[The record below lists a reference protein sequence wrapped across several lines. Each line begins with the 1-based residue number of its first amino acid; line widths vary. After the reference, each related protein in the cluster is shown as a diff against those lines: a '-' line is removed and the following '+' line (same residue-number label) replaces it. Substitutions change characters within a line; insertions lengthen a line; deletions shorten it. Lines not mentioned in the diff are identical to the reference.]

1 MFNLGLIYHFGS
13 TSSYGARAGQATA
26 VGGDATSS
34 STVGSSSRTTSPG
47 GSESISHLGDGG
59 STPETT
65 IKIDLL
71 QAQKFYQM
79 ALQEESKAQ
88 APVYLLYLYSKWQS
102 IDLYQSIVKDLIM
115 ESILQSPSNQLKI
128 VFGFLS
134 YFGLLWRTVNY
145 LRKDHIER

>member
-1 MFNLGLIYHFGS
+1 
-13 TSSYGARAGQATA
+13 
-26 VGGDATSS
+26 
-34 STVGSSSRTTSPG
+34 
-47 GSESISHLGDGG
+47 
-59 STPETT
+59 
-65 IKIDLL
+65 
-71 QAQKFYQM
+71 M

-115 ESILQSPSNQLKI
+115 ESILQSPTNQLKI

-145 LRKDHIER
+145 LRKDHIERQQQQKKAEEEAAKR

>member
-1 MFNLGLIYHFGS
+1 
-13 TSSYGARAGQATA
+13 
-26 VGGDATSS
+26 
-34 STVGSSSRTTSPG
+34 
-47 GSESISHLGDGG
+47 
-59 STPETT
+59 
-65 IKIDLL
+65 
-71 QAQKFYQM
+71 M
-79 ALQEESKAQ
+79 ALQEDSKAQ

-145 LRKDHIER
+145 LRKDHIERQQQQKKAEEEAIKRQKQREQDEIDRKEVAEELAKEDERKEQEALANANLRLLRESSLKQDVEVMA